1 MSDTHISPSSLAHL
15 RDLPVHE
22 LREEIEVLVVELFK
36 DALLMEDDE
45 DLPLAVSYF
54 DLGLTSLRLT
64 SLKQSLEERL
74 ELTINTNVLFNEPTV
89 EQLVFYLT
97 DLLAGASAGFPPAP

>member
-1 MSDTHISPSSLAHL
+1 MSDTPIPLQQL
-15 RDLPVHE
+15 RELPAHE
-22 LREEIEVLVVELFK
+22 LKEEIEILVVELFK

-64 SLKQSLEERL
+64 ALKQSLEELL

-89 EQLVFYLT
+89 EQLVYYLT
-97 DLLAGASAGFPPAP
+97 DLMAGATATFQPAP